1 MLFSINLILFSP
13 NPITAAIAPIPRGT
27 ASCIMWPL
35 FFTSLR
41 AVSKSIA
48 SLATKAE
55 YSPKLN
61 PAVISAIIPLSFKIL
76 KIAIDVVKI
85 AGWVFSV
92 IFNASFSP
100 LKIRFLISN
109 PNTSLALSKTFLQTG

>member
-1 MLFSINLILFSP
+1 MLFSINLILSSP

-41 AVSKSIA
+41 AVSKSID

-61 PAVISAIIPLSFKIL
+61 PAVISAIIPLSFKML

-92 IFNASFSP
+92 IFNSP